1 MARTKKQS
9 RRSISVKGEIYDKVK
24 KYCEDHNISMSAFVE
39 ERIIEYLDHIEKG
52 TPLAHLMGASGAGSD
67 SPDDASA
74 DSAPTMSRE
83 EIEREVSQY
92 FTF

>member
-9 RRSISVKGEIYDKVK
+9 RRSISVKGEIYEKVK

-39 ERIIEYLDHIEKG
+39 ERITEYLDHIEKG
-52 TPLAHLMGASGAGSD
+52 TPLPHLMGAAQAATETENT
-67 SPDDASA
+67 P
-74 DSAPTMSRE
+74 APEETPSMSKE